1 MPWKVER
8 KGVDGFSIS
17 SEWMFGFPRSC
28 LVEWKE
34 RRKEGNGLN
43 SFFFFK
49 YSLMFCRN
57 LTNNWG
63 TRRSPPSFCQWM
75 RRIVFL
81 GFLDFFSHSI
91 PYILSSLPP
100 NKGTCFFA
108 RLSTIP
114 HINNLEFGFDL
125 TICNSRLKFM
135 VISFK
140 TANRYLTFFST
151 GFFEGRYC
159 YRSTC

>member
-1 MPWKVER
+1 MKSRKEG

-43 SFFFFK
+43 SFFFINILLC
-49 YSLMFCRN
+49 SVETWPTIEGQEGAL
-57 LTNNWG
+57 L
-63 TRRSPPSFCQWM
+63 SSAQWM

-108 RLSTIP
+108 KLSTIP

-125 TICNSRLKFM
+125 TICNARLKFM